1 MYQESGISLS
11 RSILFWFNIVSA
23 KIHQLIIVRNVS
35 QYVADMA
42 GDLFTATVPPFP
54 APDLQPDADKGHML
68 PGFITTVSSVLSAA
82 IELLAEF
89 DLSFT
94 DIGLMQRATRTLIA
108 GSAVMLLFP
117 GVANFT
123 LNDIDFFFAKITCG
137 LKIIRFLQMNNYSIG
152 STHYSYHDQ
161 INGMSIQRLHGPHNW
176 FLTEP
181 DLRSGSGFAFFD
193 KKPDLTGPRQHYCVW
208 ILSHGITGSKVN
220 VIECSSYYPF
230 NTVVKF
236 HSTPVFVRW
245 TDKVIWVPSDKVI
258 WFGYVDLG
266 HFQQICSTQLLNL
279 PPKWMIEHRNSASV
293 NDIRVSIYTE
303 EANQRA
309 QQSFNQH

>member
-1 MYQESGISLS
+1 M
-11 RSILFWFNIVSA
+11 
-23 KIHQLIIVRNVS
+23 
-35 QYVADMA
+35 
-42 GDLFTATVPPFP
+42 FP
-54 APDLQPDADKGHML
+54 AKFPVETDLIFPREK
-68 PGFITTVSSVLSAA
+68 
-82 IELLAEF
+82 IEK
-89 DLSFT
+89 T
-94 DIGLMQRATRTLIA
+94 
-108 GSAVMLLFP
+108 
-117 GVANFT
+117 ANF
-123 LNDIDFFFAKITCG
+123 FPQ
-137 LKIIRFLQMNNYSIG
+137 IIRGKKTRVSKGFTGHIIG
-152 STHYSYHDQ
+152 SWVRTCPEPQ
-161 INGMSIQRLHGPHNW
+161 
-176 FLTEP
+176 TKP

-208 ILSHGITGSKVN
+208 ILSHRITGSKVN

-230 NTVVKF
+230 NTVIKF

-245 TDKVIWVPSDKVI
+245 TDKVIW
-258 WFGYVDLG
+258 FGYADLG